1 MTVCGSFREPGRR
14 EGFLMRREIPADLS
28 AVEAVALEVRE
39 ASAALC
45 SPLDAFAVELLVREA
60 LTNAVLHGCRLDP
73 KKSAFVAL
81 RLSAE
86 RMVMVVRE
94 AGPGFDWR
102 RQIEHSARDLDEC
115 GRGMAIYKALANRI
129 RFNAA
134 GNSLAVTKLLN
145 ERKNNHG

>member
-1 MTVCGSFREPGRR
+1 MTACDSFRPAGRCKA
-14 EGFLMRREIPADLS
+14 FLIRREIPADLS

-39 ASAALC
+39 ASASLC

-81 RLSAE
+81 RLTAD

-102 RQIEHSARDLDEC
+102 RQIEHSADDLDEC